1 MNAENFRHS
10 LVNQVEWRRNYY
22 LSDEVVTVRVLVLET
37 HAVDCLMLINSMLC
51 AFLFSNEAAIV
62 RVSIQL
68 FRFISFY
75 IDVMLILFSY
85 VL

>member
-22 LSDEVVTVRVLVLET
+22 LSDEVVTVRVVVLET

-51 AFLFSNEAAIV
+51 AFFV
-62 RVSIQL
+62 
-68 FRFISFY
+68 F
-75 IDVMLILFSY
+75 
-85 VL
+85 